1 MSGFSEH
8 IVREYFEVNGFS
20 VRPLRKYAVQNRK
33 RNAEDSIDLVV
44 DNQSMEVGDA
54 ISNFQLFSGD
64 VLRLERAVVSVV
76 SWHSSRFTPSILQSS
91 RKVFEFLKK
100 DVLNKM
106 HQFLNMDADGI
117 DAAVAKNSQSFTKL
131 LILPG
136 LPTSEPQRSESIAML
151 KEHGVDGIIAYSTIL
166 ENLLRYVE
174 VNHSYQNSQLLQM
187 LRILKLYD
195 MLKTPQMSL
204 FN

>member
-44 DNQSMEVGDA
+44 DNQSVEAGEA

-64 VLRLERAVVSVV
+64 VLRLERAVVSLV

-117 DAAVAKNSQSFTKL
+117 DGAVAKNSQSFTKL

>member
-44 DNQSMEVGDA
+44 DNQSVEAGEA

>member
-44 DNQSMEVGDA
+44 DNQSMEVGEA

>member
-44 DNQSMEVGDA
+44 DNQSMEVGEA

-117 DAAVAKNSQSFTKL
+117 DGAVAKNSQSFTKL

>member
-44 DNQSMEVGDA
+44 DNQSVEAGEA

-64 VLRLERAVVSVV
+64 VLRLERAIVSVV